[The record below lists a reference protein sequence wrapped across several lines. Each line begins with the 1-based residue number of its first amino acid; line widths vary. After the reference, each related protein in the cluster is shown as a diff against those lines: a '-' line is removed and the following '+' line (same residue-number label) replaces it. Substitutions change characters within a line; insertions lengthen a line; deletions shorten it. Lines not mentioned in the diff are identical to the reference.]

1 MKKKIHI
8 NIKSFSYSNKNS
20 CNNEIIMTTKER
32 YREMAATNLVFVYL
46 PVLVLLLWFILMKQ
60 LLVLPGIRQSI
71 GAVQTDSRTTSNGG
85 LQFWHQCPS
94 IFAIFLISNLSKIG
108 TLVQDVLHWQT
119 SSTGGSFV
127 DKRPILWWRNHVTC
141 LFLTLFSTMP

>member
-108 TLVQDVLHWQT
+108 TLVQDVLHWQVDLLWT
-119 SSTGGSFV
+119 SVQFYGGET
-127 DKRPILWWRNHVTC
+127 ILHLC
-141 LFLTLFSTMP
+141 S

>member
-46 PVLVLLLWFILMKQ
+46 PVLVLLL
-60 LLVLPGIRQSI
+60 
-71 GAVQTDSRTTSNGG
+71 
-85 LQFWHQCPS
+85 
-94 IFAIFLISNLSKIG
+94 
-108 TLVQDVLHWQT
+108 
-119 SSTGGSFV
+119 
-127 DKRPILWWRNHVTC
+127 
-141 LFLTLFSTMP
+141 

>member
-94 IFAIFLISNLSKIG
+94 ILGRLSKLFFI
-108 TLVQDVLHWQT
+108 DRLHWQVDLLWT
-119 SSTGGSFV
+119 SVQFYVGETM
-127 DKRPILWWRNHVTC
+127 LHVR
-141 LFLTLFSTMP
+141 S